1 MDDYMTIFRSG
12 MWRLNYRL
20 SAEGKRRF
28 FDEFLPLLHDTMHT
42 TLGPREHEAWYLVY
56 IGTRTSARG
65 KGHARKLIEH
75 VTRLADSEGR
85 ACYLESS
92 NARNPPIYRKFGFE
106 QTRTINLQRGGR
118 NIPLDIMVREPLAGE
133 RKGGS

>member
-1 MDDYMTIFRSG
+1 

-20 SAEGKRRF
+20 STEGKRRF

-42 TLGPREHEAWYLVY
+42 SLGAREHEAWYLVY
-56 IGTRTSARG
+56 LGTKSSARG

-75 VTRLADSEGR
+75 VTRLADRER
-85 ACYLESS
+85 RPCYLESS
-92 NARNPPIYRKFGFE
+92 NACNPPIYMKFGFE

-118 NIPLDIMVREPLAGE
+118 NIPLDIMVREPVVQEKKRGCM
-133 RKGGS
+133 